1 MSQVPELA
9 GFWLMTLFQLILTT
23 YLLVNVNSIIL
34 PIEIVAGVPL
44 FGFLA
49 LEVLVGFRAL
59 QVIINASGIV
69 LHVMYLVPVSMCCV
83 RSVLSLGSLSLSLSL
98 CVCVVCV
105 CVCVCVRV
113 YVCVCVSPK
122 VMIRAQSI
130 KFQLTR
136 HEAVVPVSIN
146 PKEEMEMET
155 LQHLHKE

>member
-59 QVIINASGIV
+59 QVIINVSGIV
-69 LHVMYLVPVSMCCV
+69 LHVQST
-83 RSVLSLGSLSLSLSL
+83 L
-98 CVCVVCV
+98 CLFQGVV
-105 CVCVCVRV
+105 
-113 YVCVCVSPK
+113 
-122 VMIRAQSI
+122 
-130 KFQLTR
+130 
-136 HEAVVPVSIN
+136 
-146 PKEEMEMET
+146 
-155 LQHLHKE
+155 

>member
-59 QVIINASGIV
+59 QVIINVSGIV
-69 LHVMYLVPVSMCCV
+69 LHVQST
-83 RSVLSLGSLSLSLSL
+83 L
-98 CVCVVCV
+98 CLFQCVV
-105 CVCVCVRV
+105 
-113 YVCVCVSPK
+113 
-122 VMIRAQSI
+122 
-130 KFQLTR
+130 
-136 HEAVVPVSIN
+136 
-146 PKEEMEMET
+146 
-155 LQHLHKE
+155 